1 MRIRTTTEL
10 GAYLRARRYELGMD
24 QAMLAEKAGT
34 SRKWL
39 IDAERGKPGA
49 SIGMLLRTLRVLDV
63 AIDISAEKPTSRK
76 ERASLSKEQ
85 ANRASIDQGKDEN
98 VQSPKIDD
106 LLDALRNSTKVYRKT
121 TKSLRT

>member
-1 MRIRTTTEL
+1 
-10 GAYLRARRYELGMD
+10 MD